1 MLLMLRLMRS
11 IMFIRKAAGWDD
23 QCDWSTPPDSRLAA
37 DDIEETVTLEEQSK
51 TSAAFAE
58 LPRIHMSRTLRI
70 PSWLKILS
78 STLNGNMQLTTD
90 DEKQGCSCDEYF
102 V

>member
-37 DDIEETVTLEEQSK
+37 KDKEATVTLTKQSK
-51 TSAAFAE
+51 TDMA
-58 LPRIHMSRTLRI
+58 LLNPMSRTAVSI
-70 PSWLKILS
+70 I
-78 STLNGNMQLTTD
+78 
-90 DEKQGCSCDEYF
+90 
-102 V
+102 